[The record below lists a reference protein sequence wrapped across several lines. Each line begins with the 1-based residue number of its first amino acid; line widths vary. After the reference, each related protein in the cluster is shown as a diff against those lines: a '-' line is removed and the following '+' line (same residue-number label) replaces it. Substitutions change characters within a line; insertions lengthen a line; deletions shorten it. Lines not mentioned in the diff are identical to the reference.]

1 MVRSTLFDRYPAPDF
16 VVTDAAAAVQVL
28 ESKLGLPG
36 DQPVR
41 PTLFGSGFD
50 IANLVV
56 NTDELLG
63 ASRIQVMGVRP
74 LGAGEPENETGRVLR
89 AMLLAYISAQRW
101 DRPIVSHVNCLA
113 APTLDDLLELA
124 DLLKSRDVPHVALID
139 NIYLGMVDDGNRL
152 HYDASVDGGL
162 MLEFAPTFSPRY
174 PGFIPPPELP
184 VDGAEASVPPGT
196 FVRATARTHLVENLD
211 AILDRLRAMLD
222 WPDEDCIARR
232 EGDGF
237 RSCMLLPRNGLSAV
251 WELVEPTRADSR
263 AGRDLARY
271 GPGAWSVRIGVFG
284 LDEKLEDLSR
294 RGTRWLPIEG
304 GPLGNRVA
312 VNRWDLRGMSI
323 ELEELPV
330 VYRGER
336 PAA

>member
-1 MVRSTLFDRYPAPDF
+1 MVRSNLFDRYPAPDF
-16 VVTDAAAAVQVL
+16 VVTDAAAAVRVL
-28 ESKLGLPG
+28 ESKLGLPI

-41 PTLFGSGFD
+41 PTLYGSGFD
-50 IANLVV
+50 IGNLVV
-56 NTDELLG
+56 NTDDLLG
-63 ASRIQVMGVRP
+63 ASGIQVMGVRP

-89 AMLLAYISAQRW
+89 AMLLAYISAQRS

-113 APTLDDLLELA
+113 VRVLDDLLEMA
-124 DLLKSRDVPHVALID
+124 DLLKSRHVPHVALID

-152 HYDASVDGGL
+152 HYDPSVDGGL

-174 PGFIPPPELP
+174 PGFVPPPELP
-184 VDGAEASVPPGT
+184 ADSSETSVPRGT
-196 FVRATARTHLVENLD
+196 LVRPTARTHLVENID

-222 WPDEDCIARR
+222 WPAEDRIERR

-237 RSCMLLPRNGLSAV
+237 RTCTLLPRNGLSAV

-263 AGRDLARY
+263 AGRDFARY
-271 GPGAWSVRIGVFG
+271 GSGPWSVRIGVFG
-284 LDEKLEDLSR
+284 LDETLEDLSR
-294 RGTRWLPIEG
+294 RGTRWQPIEAG
-304 GPLGNRVA
+304 SLGNRVV